1 MNNDVE
7 EDIDRGGEEQ
17 QQQQQLAAIESLDD
31 YVRRYGIESANGK
44 YVNFPNCKC
53 TILLHNSPISSFH
66 R

>member
-7 EDIDRGGEEQ
+7 EDIDRGGEE

-44 YVNFPNCKC
+44 
-53 TILLHNSPISSFH
+53 
-66 R
+66 